1 MSADPT
7 TKTALDLITGAL
19 RKIGQYAPGETLS
32 AADANDALDTVNGL
46 LDLWSNQHLAVYNNI
61 ETIKNLNAGQ
71 STYTVGTGG
80 YFNIERPL
88 RIDKMYSRITTGNGS
103 VDFQCEEVTLQKYGS
118 IGLKSQPG
126 PWPKMAYYNTSYP
139 LGEII
144 FWPVPSQNV
153 EFHLWTDQVFTSM
166 NLTDP
171 LNMPRGYYLG
181 FQFAVAE
188 VLCPEYGIPVP
199 PDVRRFAKEF
209 KQVIKAMNANPQA
222 ETGVDPSIVS
232 SNGNDAGWILTGG
245 FQS

>member
-1 MSADPT
+1 MSNDPT
-7 TKTALDLITGAL
+7 TKTAGDLITGAL

-32 AADANDALDTVNGL
+32 AADANDALDCANGL
-46 LDLWSNQHLAVYNNI
+46 LDLWSAQKLTVYNNI
-61 ETIKNLNAGQ
+61 ETVQNLNAGQ

-103 VDFQCEEVTLQKYGS
+103 VDFPCDEWTLQQYGNLG
-118 IGLKSQPG
+118 IKSQPG
-126 PWPKMAYYNTSYP
+126 PWPKVAYYNTGYP
-139 LGEII
+139 LAELI

-153 EFHLWTDQVFTSM
+153 EFHLWTEQVFTSM
-166 NLTDP
+166 DLTTQ

-199 PDVRRFAKEF
+199 PDVRRLAKEF
-209 KQVIKAMNANPQA
+209 KAIIKSLNATPQGEA
-222 ETGVDPSIVS
+222 AVDSSIVS
-232 SNGNDAGWILTGG
+232 TSGNDAGWYLHGG
-245 FQS
+245 F

>member
-32 AADANDALDTVNGL
+32 AADANDALDVANGL
-46 LDLWSNQHLAVYNNI
+46 LDLWSNQHLTVYNNV
-61 ETIKNLNAGQ
+61 ETVQPLAAGQ
-71 STYTVGTGG
+71 ASYTVGTGG

-88 RIDKMYSRITTGNGS
+88 RIDKAYSRITTGNGS
-103 VDFQCEEVTLQKYGS
+103 VDFPCEITTLSKYGS
-118 IGLKSQPG
+118 LGLKSQPG
-126 PWPKMAYYNTSYP
+126 PWPKMAYYDTGYP
-139 LGEII
+139 LATLY
-144 FWPVPSQNV
+144 FWPVPQQNV
-153 EFHLWTDQVFTSM
+153 EFHMWTDQVFSSFL
-166 NLTDP
+166 NLTAP

-209 KQVIKAMNANPQA
+209 KAILKALNANPQD
-222 ETGVDPSIVS
+222 ETGVDASIIS
-232 SNGNDAGWILTGG
+232 SNGNDAGFILNGG
-245 FQS
+245 FQ